1 MTRSNAS
8 PTAVPGTV
16 PTTAMIFAAG
26 LGLRMRP
33 LTDTVPKPL
42 LALAGRPILDHILDR
57 VAAAG
62 IETAV
67 VNIHH
72 LADQV
77 AAFCARRAA
86 PRIAL
91 SHEAEL
97 LETGGGVAKALPLL
111 GPGPFYVINGD
122 VLWLDGARDTLVRM
136 ADAWRDEDMDA
147 LLLLFPVIAAGDY
160 RGPGDFFLDQIGRV
174 RRRDAREV
182 APFVFT
188 GIQILHPRLFTGD
201 LPPRFSLNLLYDRAE
216 AAGRLFGIVHDGDWF
231 HIGTP
236 RSLARV
242 EAELS
247 HGRNGPE
254 RE

>member
-1 MTRSNAS
+1 
-8 PTAVPGTV
+8 
-16 PTTAMIFAAG
+16 MIFAAG

-33 LTDTVPKPL
+33 LTDKVPKPL

-57 VAAAG
+57 VAASG
-62 IETAV
+62 ITTAV
-67 VNIHH
+67 VNTHH

-77 AAFCARRAA
+77 AAFCARRAT
-86 PRIAL
+86 PRIL
-91 SHEAEL
+91 VSHEPEL

-136 ADAWRDEDMDA
+136 ADAWRDEDMEA
-147 LLLLFPVIAAGDY
+147 LLLLQSVVAAGDY
-160 RGPGDFFLDQIGRV
+160 RGPGDFFLDQMGRV
-174 RRRDAREV
+174 RRREAREV

-188 GIQILHPRLFTGD
+188 GLQILHPRLFTAD
-201 LPPRFSLNLLYDRAE
+201 LPRRFSLNLLYDRAE
-216 AAGRLFGIVHDGDWF
+216 AAGRLFGIVHDGEWF

-236 RSLARV
+236 QSLARV

-247 HGRNGPE
+247 RGRNGPV